1 MLTACDC
8 HSGRLSALRRDQGGT
23 SSARAGTTLTLFSP
37 LERIGM
43 DKMGWL
49 ADRRTRRLAWLGG
62 VFLTVTAVV
71 AVFAVV
77 VQPTSDSRHPASTRP
92 PDRATARSS
101 PVRSPVRPVSSPPA
115 TWQVESPIADLST
128 PLPGMPPVTDPAN
141 IYADAGANMLS
152 PAVRGVPYRIY
163 VPNSGGST
171 VTVIDPATYRVIG
184 TYQTGLNPQHVVP
197 AYDMRTL
204 YVTNDLGNSLTPINP
219 WTGRPG
225 RNITVDDPYNMYFTP
240 DGRYAIVV
248 AEARQDL
255 DFRDPHTF
263 ALEHRIH
270 VDCAGVD
277 HIDFAATGAYLIAT
291 CEYAGRLVRIDLHT
305 LTVAGYL
312 TLPGSAPQDIKLDP
326 AGRIFYVA
334 DKNHAGVW
342 LIDAATFKVTGFIP
356 TGPDAHGLYPS
367 RDARYLY
374 VTNRGNGTITL
385 ISFATRKIVTTWRI
399 PGGGSPDM
407 GNLSPDGK
415 VFWVS
420 GRYNNVVY
428 AISTANGHLLA
439 KIPVGSQPHG
449 LCVWPQPGR
458 YSLGHTGITR

>member
-1 MLTACDC
+1 M
-8 HSGRLSALRRDQGGT
+8 GK
-23 SSARAGTTLTLFSP
+23 AGWPT
-37 LERIGM
+37 
-43 DKMGWL
+43 
-49 ADRRTRRLAWLGG
+49 DRRVRRLIWFGG
-62 VFLTVTAVV
+62 LLVAVAAVV
-71 AVFAVV
+71 TVFAVIFY
-77 VQPTSDSRHPASTRP
+77 PASHTDTSAPARATHPAP
-92 PDRATARSS
+92 ERATPGRSAS
-101 PVRSPVRPVSSPPA
+101 HPPV
-115 TWQVESPIADLST
+115 TWQVAGPVADLSM
-128 PLPGMPPVTDPAN
+128 PLAEMPPVTDPAN
-141 IYADAGANMLS
+141 IYADAGPDMLS
-152 PAVRGVPYRIY
+152 QAVHGVPYRIY

-171 VTVIDPATYRVIG
+171 VTVIDPATRRVIA
-184 TYQTGLNPQHVVP
+184 TYQSGLNPQHVVP
-197 AYDMRTL
+197 AYDLRTL
-204 YVTNDLGNSLTPINP
+204 YATNNQANSLTPINP
-219 WTGRPG
+219 RTGRPAG
-225 RNITVDDPYNMYFTP
+225 RNIPVDDPYNMYFTP

-248 AEARQDL
+248 AEARQNL

-263 ALEHRIH
+263 ALRHRIH
-270 VDCAGVD
+270 VNCAGVD
-277 HIDFAATGAYLIAT
+277 HVDFAATGAYLIAT
-291 CEYAGRLVRIDLHT
+291 CEFAGRLVRVDLHT
-305 LTVAGYL
+305 LAVAGYL
-312 TLPGSAPQDIKLDP
+312 NLPGAAPQDIKLDP

-420 GRYNNVVY
+420 GRYDNVVY
-428 AISTANGHLLA
+428 AISTANGYLLA
-439 KIPVGSQPHG
+439 RIPVGPQPHG

>member
-1 MLTACDC
+1 M
-8 HSGRLSALRRDQGGT
+8 GK
-23 SSARAGTTLTLFSP
+23 AGWPT
-37 LERIGM
+37 
-43 DKMGWL
+43 
-49 ADRRTRRLAWLGG
+49 DRRVRRLFWFGG
-62 VFLTVTAVV
+62 LLVAVAAVV
-71 AVFAVV
+71 AVFAVIFY
-77 VQPTSDSRHPASTRP
+77 PASHTDTSAPARATHPAP
-92 PDRATARSS
+92 ERATPGRSAS
-101 PVRSPVRPVSSPPA
+101 HPPVTWPVA
-115 TWQVESPIADLST
+115 GPIADLSV
-128 PLPGMPPVTDPAN
+128 PLAGMPPATDPAN
-141 IYADAGANMLS
+141 IYADAGPDMLS
-152 PAVRGVPYRIY
+152 QAVHGVPYRIY

-171 VTVIDPATYRVIG
+171 VTVIDPVTRRVIATY
-184 TYQTGLNPQHVVP
+184 QSGLNPQHVVP
-197 AYDMRTL
+197 GYDLRTL
-204 YVTNDLGNSLTPINP
+204 YATNNQANSLTPINP
-219 WTGRPG
+219 RTGRPAG
-225 RNITVDDPYNMYFTP
+225 PNIGVDDPYNMYFTP

-248 AEARQDL
+248 AEARQNL

-263 ALEHRIH
+263 ALRHRIH
-270 VDCAGVD
+270 VNCAGVD
-277 HIDFAATGAYLIAT
+277 HVDFAATGAYLIAT
-291 CEYAGRLVRIDLHT
+291 CEFAGRLVRVDLHT
-305 LTVAGYL
+305 LAVAGYL
-312 TLPGSAPQDIKLDP
+312 NLPGAAPQDIKLDP

-385 ISFATRKIVTTWRI
+385 IGFATRKIVTTWRI

-420 GRYNNVVY
+420 GRYDNVVY
-428 AISTANGHLLA
+428 AVSTTDGHLLA
-439 KIPVGSQPHG
+439 RILVGPQPHG

>member
-1 MLTACDC
+1 M
-8 HSGRLSALRRDQGGT
+8 GPG
-23 SSARAGTTLTLFSP
+23 
-37 LERIGM
+37 RIGM
-43 DKMGWL
+43 GKAGWPT
-49 ADRRTRRLAWLGG
+49 DRRVRRLTWFGCLLVA
-62 VFLTVTAVV
+62 VAAVV
-71 AVFAVV
+71 AVFAVIF
-77 VQPTSDSRHPASTRP
+77 HPASHTDASAP
-92 PDRATARSS
+92 ARATHPASERAMPGRSAS
-101 PVRSPVRPVSSPPA
+101 YPPV
-115 TWQVESPIADLST
+115 TWQVAGPVADLSV
-128 PLPGMPPVTDPAN
+128 PLAGMPPVADPAN
-141 IYADAGANMLS
+141 IYADAGPDMFS

-163 VPNSGGST
+163 VPDSGGST

-184 TYQTGLNPQHVVP
+184 TYQSGLNPQHVVP
-197 AYDMRTL
+197 GYDLRTL
-204 YVTNDLGNSLTPINP
+204 YVTNNQANSLTPINP
-219 WTGRPG
+219 RTGRPAG
-225 RNITVDDPYNMYFTP
+225 PDIGVDDPYNMYFTP

-248 AEARQDL
+248 AEARQNL

-263 ALEHRIH
+263 ALRHRIH
-270 VDCAGVD
+270 VTCAGVD

-291 CEYAGRLVRIDLHT
+291 CEFAGRLVRVDLHN
-305 LTVAGYL
+305 LSVAGYL
-312 TLPGSAPQDIKLDP
+312 NLPGAAPQDIKLDP

-385 ISFATRKIVTTWRI
+385 ISFATRKVVTTWRI

-420 GRYNNVVY
+420 GRYDNVVY
-428 AISTANGHLLA
+428 GISTANGHLLA
-439 KIPVGSQPHG
+439 RIPVGPQPHG

>member
-1 MLTACDC
+1 M
-8 HSGRLSALRRDQGGT
+8 S
-23 SSARAGTTLTLFSP
+23 
-37 LERIGM
+37 
-43 DKMGWL
+43 KVGWP
-49 ADRRTRRLAWLGG
+49 ADRRARRLLVFG
-62 VFLTVTAVV
+62 VPAAVV
-71 AVFAVV
+71 ALVV
-77 VQPTSDSRHPASTRP
+77 AGLLIFGSTSHPVDSAAAQATRAPARSASATAPASGTPSASPTRS
-92 PDRATARSS
+92 ASNAASAW
-101 PVRSPVRPVSSPPA
+101 PVAGPV
-115 TWQVESPIADLST
+115 ADLSE
-128 PLPGMPPVTDPAN
+128 PLPGMPPVANPAN

-152 PAVRGVPYRIY
+152 PVVRGVPYRIY

-171 VTVIDPATYRVIG
+171 VTVINPVTYKVIT

-197 AYDMRTL
+197 GYGLRTL

-219 WTGRPG
+219 ETGRPSG
-225 RNITVDDPYNMYFTP
+225 KNIAVDDPYNMYYTP

-248 AEARQDL
+248 AEAKQDL
-255 DFRDPHTF
+255 DFRDPRTF

-270 VDCAGVD
+270 VNCAGVD
-277 HIDFAATGAYLIAT
+277 HIDFAANGAYLLAT
-291 CEYAGRLVRIDLHT
+291 CEFGGRLVRVDLHT
-305 LTVAGYL
+305 LKVVDYL
-312 TLPGSAPQDIKLDP
+312 NLPGSAPQDIKLDP

-334 DKNHAGVW
+334 DKNHGGVY
-342 LIDAATFKVTGFIP
+342 LVNAATFKLAGFIP

-367 RDARYLY
+367 RDASVLY

-385 ISFATRKIVTTWRI
+385 ISFATQKKVTTWHI

-428 AISTANGHLLA
+428 AIRTADGHLLA
-439 KIPVGSQPHG
+439 KIPVGVEPHG

-458 YSLGHTGITR
+458 YSLGHTGVMR

>member
-1 MLTACDC
+1 M
-8 HSGRLSALRRDQGGT
+8 GK
-23 SSARAGTTLTLFSP
+23 AGWPT
-37 LERIGM
+37 
-43 DKMGWL
+43 
-49 ADRRTRRLAWLGG
+49 DRRVRRLTWFGCLLVAVG
-62 VFLTVTAVV
+62 AVV
-71 AVFAVV
+71 AVFTVI
-77 VQPTSDSRHPASTRP
+77 SHPASRTNTSAPARATHP
-92 PDRATARSS
+92 AQDRATPGRSA
-101 PVRSPVRPVSSPPA
+101 SPPPV
-115 TWQVESPIADLST
+115 TWPVAGPVADLSV
-128 PLPGMPPVTDPAN
+128 PLAGMPPVTDPAN
-141 IYADAGANMLS
+141 IYADAGPDMLS

-171 VTVIDPATYRVIG
+171 VTVIDPATRRVIA
-184 TYQTGLNPQHVVP
+184 TYQSGLNPQHVVP
-197 AYDMRTL
+197 AYDLRTL
-204 YVTNDLGNSLTPINP
+204 YATNNQANSLTPINP
-219 WTGRPG
+219 RTGRPAG
-225 RNITVDDPYNMYFTP
+225 PNIGVDDPYNMYFTP

-248 AEARQDL
+248 AEAQQNL

-263 ALEHRIH
+263 ALRHRIH

-277 HIDFAATGAYLIAT
+277 HVDFAATGAYLIAT
-291 CEYAGRLVRIDLHT
+291 CEFAGRLVRVDLHT
-305 LTVAGYL
+305 LAVAGYL
-312 TLPGSAPQDIKLDP
+312 NLPGSAPQDIKLDP
-326 AGRIFYVA
+326 PGHIFYVA
-334 DKNHAGVW
+334 DRNHGGVW
-342 LIDAATFKVTGFIP
+342 LVDAATFRLAGFVP

-420 GRYNNVVY
+420 GRYDNVVY

-439 KIPVGSQPHG
+439 RIPVGPQPHG

>member
-1 MLTACDC
+1 L
-8 HSGRLSALRRDQGGT
+8 LV
-23 SSARAGTTLTLFSP
+23 
-37 LERIGM
+37 
-43 DKMGWL
+43 
-49 ADRRTRRLAWLGG
+49 DRRSRRLAWLGG
-62 VFLTVTAVV
+62 ACVTVV
-71 AVFAVV
+71 AVTAIFAVLFRSA
-77 VQPTSDSRHPASTRP
+77 SDSRHSASAQPSHRTTAQASVAGPASH
-92 PDRATARSS
+92 
-101 PVRSPVRPVSSPPA
+101 PPA
-115 TWQVESPIADLST
+115 KWQVAGPNADLSM
-128 PLPGMPPVTDPAN
+128 PLAGMPPVADPAN
-141 IYADAGANMLS
+141 IYADAGANMLG
-152 PAVRGVPYRIY
+152 PAVRGAPYRIY

-171 VTVIDPATYRVIG
+171 VTVIDPATRRVIA
-184 TYQTGLNPQHVVP
+184 TYPTGRNPQHVVP
-197 AYDMRTL
+197 GYDMRTL
-204 YVTNDLGNSLTPINP
+204 YVTNDLANSLTPINP
-219 WTGRPG
+219 DTGRPAG
-225 RNITVDDPYNMYFTP
+225 PNIRVDDPYNMYFTP

-248 AEARQDL
+248 AESRQDL

-263 ALEHRIH
+263 ALRRRIH
-270 VDCAGVD
+270 VNCAGVD
-277 HIDFAATGAYLIAT
+277 HIDFAANGAYLIAT
-291 CEYAGRLVRIDLHT
+291 CEFAGRLVRIDLHN

-312 TLPGSAPQDIKLDP
+312 NVPGSAPQDIKLDP

-385 ISFATRKIVTTWRI
+385 INFATRKVATTWRI

-415 VFWVS
+415 EFWVS
-420 GRYNNVVY
+420 GRYDNVVY
-428 AISTANGHLLA
+428 EISTTDGRLLA